1 MRTIEYYTYRI
12 AKLMAKDPVVNKKI
26 ITKLERRIKKLKEEK

>member
-12 AKLMAKDPVVNKKI
+12 AKLTAKDPVKNKKI
-26 ITKLERRIKKLKEEK
+26 ITKLERRIKNLMEEK